1 MDFSNPNT
9 KNPHSA
15 QLRAKFRR
23 TIVWLKVI
31 LEIKHSLILLLTDRL
46 SLTLEWRE
54 PFECASVCD
63 RLIDVRL
70 LDCRPTQNKPN

>member
-15 QLRAKFRR
+15 QLRANLGAPSF
-23 TIVWLKVI
+23 WLKVI
-31 LEIKHSLILLLTDRL
+31 LEIKHSLILLLSDRL

-70 LDCRPTQNKPN
+70 LDC

>member
-15 QLRAKFRR
+15 QLRANLGAPSF
-23 TIVWLKVI
+23 WLKVI
-31 LEIKHSLILLLTDRL
+31 LRSKHSLILLLTDRL
-46 SLTLEWRE
+46 NLTLEWRE

-70 LDCRPTQNKPN
+70 LDC

>member
-15 QLRAKFRR
+15 QLRANLGR
-23 TIVWLKVI
+23 TIVWLKGNTRDQTQFD
-31 LEIKHSLILLLTDRL
+31 LAFSRSIK
-46 SLTLEWRE
+46 LTLEWRE

-70 LDCRPTQNKPN
+70 LDC